1 MFTALVYKEW
11 LKLRLVLW
19 VPFLAVLTAL
29 GLVLVS
35 FRHVKEMIGAT
46 MLWVD
51 VALVEKVFYYDLRY
65 VSVFAALC
73 FALFQFV
80 PECSGKR
87 LRLLFHLPV
96 PRRQAVYFMVGIGL
110 ACTALVCMVAAI
122 GLAGIVGY
130 YMPAEAVKMVLLTA
144 APWFLA
150 GIPVYLGVV
159 LVIMEP
165 ALPHKF
171 LHGGATVL
179 FVLELTT
186 TSMQGAFEYSLSLY
200 VLACLLWV
208 LPIELAAYRF
218 KRGMAW

>member
-1 MFTALVYKEW
+1 MFTALAYKEW
-11 LKLRLVLW
+11 LKLRLVFW
-19 VPFLAVLTAL
+19 VPFLSVFVGLAL
-29 GLVLVS
+29 IWVT
-35 FRHVKEMIGAT
+35 FRHVNEMIGPT

-51 VALVEKVFYYDLRY
+51 VALVDKVFYYNLKY
-65 VSVFAALC
+65 ASVFAALW

-96 PRRQAVYFMVGIGL
+96 PRRHAVYFMVGIGV
-110 ACTALVCMVAAI
+110 ACVALVCLVAII
-122 GLAGIVGY
+122 GVAGIVSY
-130 YMPAEAVKMVLLTA
+130 YMPIEAVKTVLLTV

-150 GIPVYLGVV
+150 GLPVYLGTV

-171 LHGGATVL
+171 LHGAASL
-179 FVLELTT
+179 FFAYELTS
-186 TSMQGAFEYSLSLY
+186 TSMQGAYEYSLPLY
-200 VLACLLWV
+200 ALACLLWV

-218 KRGMAW
+218 KRGMSW